1 LRTGHERR
9 PAHGP
14 TSSGRATSINTT
26 RDITKQFGGM
36 SIAHAQGVPQT
47 LHQAVVAVFRDDP
60 ALAFDLARSVF
71 GTKLPELGEVH
82 DRKSELD
89 RFAPC
94 VGDTGELRP
103 DLALSAM
110 VRTHRRDRKPR
121 KARRG
126 VAMLLEVQRR
136 VVQLKRWRIWVY
148 WALLAEY
155 LQLSTIV
162 MVVALTDAVSRW
174 AHSLGEL
181 EHPPRDGLLVLDRQ
195 NMPRIT
201 DLDRA
206 RQRPGMAVL
215 SALLHT
221 GDLEVLRVGF
231 AVTRELPDERRW
243 RYASALFG
251 VAPES
256 ERAKLLGEMNME
268 ERYQLTKAERNSI
281 AYHDGRREGERKGE
295 RKGKREGKREGEL
308 EGELKGL
315 VKLVLTILEL
325 REIPVSRATKARIRA
340 CKDLEQ
346 LERWAARAKRV
357 GSIDEL
363 LK

>member
-1 LRTGHERR
+1 LGTF
-9 PAHGP
+9 
-14 TSSGRATSINTT
+14 
-26 RDITKQFGGM
+26 RDITKQFDGM
-36 SIAHAQGVPQT
+36 SIALAEGVPQT

-60 ALAFDLARSVF
+60 ALGFDLARLVF
-71 GTKLPELGEVH
+71 GIELPELGEVH

-110 VRTHRRDRKPR
+110 ACAARRDRKPR
-121 KARRG
+121 HGKPRHGKKARRG

-181 EHPPRDGLLVLDRQ
+181 EHPPREGLLVLDRQ

-201 DLDRA
+201 DIDQA

-221 GDLEVLRVGF
+221 GDLDVLRVGF
-231 AVTRELPDERRW
+231 AVARELPDERRW
-243 RYASALFG
+243 RYASALYG

-256 ERAKLLGEMNME
+256 ERAKFLGEMNME

-281 AYHDGRREGERKGE
+281 AYHDGKRAGERKGE
-295 RKGKREGKREGEL
+295 RK
-308 EGELKGL
+308 GELKGL

-325 REIPVSRATKARIRA
+325 REIPITRATKARIRA

-357 GSIDEL
+357 GSSDEL

>member
-1 LRTGHERR
+1 
-9 PAHGP
+9 
-14 TSSGRATSINTT
+14 
-26 RDITKQFGGM
+26 
-36 SIAHAQGVPQT
+36 VPQT

-71 GTKLPELGEVH
+71 GIELPELGKVH

-110 VRTHRRDRKPR
+110 ARGGYKARGGRKT
-121 KARRG
+121 ARRG
-126 VAMLLEVQRR
+126 VGMVLEVQRR
-136 VVQLKRWRIWVY
+136 IVQLKRWRIWVY

-174 AHSLGEL
+174 ARAIGES
-181 EHPPRDGLLVLDRQ
+181 EIPPRDGLLVLDRQ
-195 NMPRIT
+195 NMPRMTNI
-201 DLDRA
+201 DQA

-221 GDLEVLRVGF
+221 GDIEVLRVGF
-231 AVTRELPDERRW
+231 AVALELPDERRW

-251 VAPES
+251 VAPEL
-256 ERAKLLGEMNME
+256 ERPKLLEGMKME

-281 AYHDGRREGERKGE
+281 AYHDGRRDGKREGERKG
-295 RKGKREGKREGEL
+295 
-308 EGELKGL
+308 L
-315 VKLVLTILEL
+315 VALVLTILEL
-325 REIPVSRATKARIRA
+325 REIPVTKAKLARIRA
-340 CKDLEQ
+340 CKDLEK
-346 LERWAARAKRV
+346 LERWASRAKHA

-363 LK
+363 FE

>member
-1 LRTGHERR
+1 MDGPPTPARRRAIVPWAGHVLLYVPRHHEAIWR
-9 PAHGP
+9 HVDC
-14 TSSGRATSINTT
+14 SVE
-26 RDITKQFGGM
+26 
-36 SIAHAQGVPQT
+36 GVPQT
-47 LHQAVVAVFRDDP
+47 LHQAVVWVFRDDP

-71 GTKLPELGEVH
+71 GIALPELGEVH

-103 DLALSAM
+103 DLAFSAM
-110 VRTHRRDRKPR
+110 ARTTRRGRPR
-121 KARRG
+121 RHGRRG
-126 VAMLLEVQRR
+126 VGMVLEVQRR
-136 VVQLKRWRIWVY
+136 IVQLKRWRIWVY

-162 MVVALTDAVSRW
+162 MVVSLTHAVSRW
-174 AHSLGEL
+174 ARSIGDSEI
-181 EHPPRDGLLVLDRQ
+181 PPRDGLLVLDRQ

-201 DLDRA
+201 DIDQA

-221 GDLEVLRVGF
+221 GDIEVLHVGF
-231 AVTRELPDERRW
+231 AVALELPDERRW

-251 VAPES
+251 VAPKT
-256 ERAKLLGEMNME
+256 ERAKLLGEMKVE

-281 AYHDGRREGERKGE
+281 AYHDGKQDGKRLGLREGER
-295 RKGKREGKREGEL
+295 
-308 EGELKGL
+308 KGL
-315 VKLVLTILEL
+315 VKLVLAILEL
-325 REIPVSRATKARIRA
+325 REIPVSKAKKARIRA
-340 CKDLEQ
+340 CKDLQQ
-346 LERWAARAKRV
+346 LERWATRAKHV

-363 LK
+363 LE